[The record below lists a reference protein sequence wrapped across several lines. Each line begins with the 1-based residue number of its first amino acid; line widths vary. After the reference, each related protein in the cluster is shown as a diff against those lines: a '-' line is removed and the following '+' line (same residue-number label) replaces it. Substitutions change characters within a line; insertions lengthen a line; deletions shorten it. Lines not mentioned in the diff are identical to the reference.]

1 MFYIVISAQENQ
13 KIMTKKS
20 NSRPQSGAPSNQ
32 PLAIHSTSRREFV
45 VALGGIT
52 ILGTLAGCGSGGSS
66 NSSDTASASAS
77 GVKSGLQSAVGEETS
92 LVLFVPGYT
101 GAPWLGELLADI
113 PDLKARYFST
123 QIAYLSDPMS
133 TDQREV
139 LNMNDV
145 VDGSGTPL
153 FDSDRAVIACNA
165 DAVAGVL
172 REELD
177 RLPSRGVTIVSHG
190 KGGLDVLHALVT
202 LDNEAELKYRLPKAE
217 REASTVTP
225 GEPANR
231 DIWSVITG
239 WVALNS
245 NFFEAA
251 FPVVTGDGSCTAED
265 PGQPGIDAAET
276 IEFEDDCPS
285 RYGAFDV
292 FDGDKFEDRQQYMAD
307 HKDAI
312 MALMGCVPTLNA
324 YAAYI
329 PDEANA
335 APLDPINKRIQTESD
350 TLELCGGNDGI
361 VPARA
366 AQLPGAMMLK
376 KLPEDPG
383 QQRIGVDYLAP
394 AIETAVAGFW
404 SDAFRNETTT
414 AYLNEIEGVDINPVA
429 NAGPD
434 QTVECEGHDGTEVTL
449 DGSASSSAYTEIVEY
464 VWLENGEEI
473 ATGVNPVVLFELG
486 VHELTLRV
494 SDHCGRTHEDMVI
507 ITVEDTTPPEISLEL
522 DLPSVWPPNH
532 KMALVATGISASDIC
547 DPDPALTVEVT
558 SNEPVND
565 VGDGNTEPDWQVE
578 ENADGSFNVW
588 VRVERSG
595 TGDGRLY
602 TITATAEDASGNV
615 ATETADVH
623 VPHDQSG

>member
-1 MFYIVISAQENQ
+1 
-13 KIMTKKS
+13 MTKKS
-20 NSRPQSGAPSNQ
+20 NSRPQSGAPSNHA
-32 PLAIHSTSRREFV
+32 LAIQSTSRREFV
-45 VALGGIT
+45 VALGGLT
-52 ILGTLAGCGSGGSS
+52 ILGTMAGCGSGSN
-66 NSSDTASASAS
+66 NSSDASSASAS
-77 GVKSGLQSAVGEETS
+77 GVKSGLASAVSEEAP

-101 GAPWLGELLADI
+101 GAPWLAELLADI

-123 QIAYLSDPMS
+123 QMAHLSDPMS
-133 TDQREV
+133 TEQREV

-172 REELD
+172 REELN
-177 RLPSRGVTIVSHG
+177 RSPRRGVTIVSHG

-202 LDNEAELKYRLPKAE
+202 LDNEADLKYRLPKAD
-217 REASTVTP
+217 RDAHSVTP
-225 GEPANR
+225 GDPVNR
-231 DIWSVITG
+231 DVWSAITG

-251 FPVVTGDGSCTAED
+251 FPVVAGEGGCNAED
-265 PGQPGIDAAET
+265 PGQPGIDEAET
-276 IEFEDDCPS
+276 IEYEDDCGS

-312 MALMGCVPTLNA
+312 MALMGCVPTLNV
-324 YAAYI
+324 YAAYV
-329 PDEANA
+329 PDDANA
-335 APLDPINKRIQTESD
+335 APLDPVNRRIQTEADS
-350 TLELCGGNDGI
+350 LELCGGNDGI

-366 AQLPGAMMLK
+366 AQLPGAMMLR

-383 QQRIGVDYLAP
+383 QQRSGVDYLAP

-404 SDAFRNETTT
+404 SDAFRNEKTTE
-414 AYLNEIEGVDINPVA
+414 YINEIEGVDINPVA

-473 ATGVNPVVLFELG
+473 ATGVSPVVLFGFG

-494 SDHCGRTHEDMVI
+494 SDHCGRTHEDQVV

-522 DLPSVWPPNH
+522 DVPRVWPPNH
-532 KMALVATGISASDIC
+532 KMVLVATGISASDIC
-547 DPDPALTVEVT
+547 DQEPSLTVDVT
-558 SNEPVND
+558 SNEPVNGL
-565 VGDGNTEPDWQVE
+565 GDGNTEPDWLVE
-578 ENADGSFNVW
+578 ENPDGSYNVS

-595 TGDGRLY
+595 TGQGRLY

-615 ATETADVH
+615 ATETAEVQI
-623 VPHDQSG
+623 PHDQSD